1 MYRKYGD
8 TWFDD
13 LFGTPSLSSILIG
26 DAQRRAI
33 ERQDILYG
41 FESDKWEIQAN
52 LRFRDDVVDLIFYSD
67 LKSGVGSYY
76 KESRI
81 EGLPLEDALEKAA
94 TALEFLGITAI
105 TWISSPT
112 TGSEGVL

>member
-13 LFGTPSLSSILIG
+13 QFGTPSLSSILIG

-33 ERQDILYG
+33 EGGDILYG

-52 LRFRDDVVDLIFYSD
+52 LRFRGDVVDMHFYTE
-67 LKSGVGSYY
+67 LKPGLGSYY
-76 KESRI
+76 KESVF
-81 EGLPLEDALEKAA
+81 EGLSLEETLEKSD
-94 TALEFLGITAI
+94 TVLEFLGITAI
-105 TWISSPT
+105 TWISSPS
-112 TGSEGVL
+112 TGSEGAL